1 MVTRDKENIMIKA
14 SVQEEDSVINKYARE
29 FQKNLYYASLTTLKP
44 LTAWITTNCGKFL
57 KRWEYQ
63 ATWAASWEICM
74 HVKKQQLEL
83 DMEQQTGS
91 KLGKEYVKAVYRHPA
106 YLNYMQSTSF
116 EMPGWMKHK
125 LESRLSGEI
134 SITSDMQVTPPLW
147 QKEKR
152 N

>member
-1 MVTRDKENIMIKA
+1 MK
-14 SVQEEDSVINKYARE
+14 
-29 FQKNLYYASLTTLKP
+29 
-44 LTAWITTNCGKFL
+44 
-57 KRWEYQ
+57 
-63 ATWAASWEICM
+63 
-74 HVKKQQLEL
+74 VKKQQLEP
-83 DMEQQTGS
+83 DMEQQTAS
-91 KLGKEYVKAVYRHPA
+91 KLGKEYIKAVYCHPD
-106 YLNYMQSTSF
+106 YLTYMESTSF